1 MLTNPACMLYH
12 SMDRRL
18 KKEAETAKP
27 KPMMRGL
34 LAKSEDKM
42 PNRETNIQ
50 EPMDRVASYM
60 TMIRDK
66 KEAEA

>member
-1 MLTNPACMLYH
+1 
-12 SMDRRL
+12 MDRRL
-18 KKEAETAKP
+18 KKEVETAKP
-27 KPMMRGL
+27 KPTMRGL

-42 PNRETNIQ
+42 PARQSNIQ

-66 KEAEA
+66 KEAKA